1 MKDDIHPYLEW
12 EVLYDPIT
20 ILEVDG
26 TKELVP
32 EGRQEK
38 IVINRDAHYQL
49 RAVLFAKGDYMPK
62 IIKGVKIVVS
72 DNFAE
77 PFEITGSDLYGRHY
91 TLESCHRIGGS
102 QSHWKSGEELLY
114 ETNLSTQGLRI
125 RPKTE
130 TDGVWLTEWYI
141 NGPRT
146 SSVFR
151 NSTMRK
157 ISRTFF
163 RERLAP
169 DNENI
174 HSIEVTRGNSQ
185 FSSRDYLK
193 IEACDIRFLVTQVPK
208 GIGPDWS
215 SNIGI
220 EYRKDWGRI
229 PDVDGREAISEL
241 CSFIF
246 GRQLLSVGYT
256 TYDKD
261 GNMLEGYACNPCG
274 NPRSLCSKPDNP
286 PIKVNPHSSRG
297 GVDDLISRLL
307 PPYHELRDQYRLKDA
322 LWLYW
327 IARDMFDGTNLP
339 LLAAAVETMMNGW
352 FKSKRSKSRGTY
364 MNKNKFDELLYDELS
379 SIEVKLENKEF
390 GDELMKRLRNAYQM
404 GVRDRFRFF
413 FDEISL
419 VIDENEWAA
428 IDARNSVA
436 HGRIT
441 RSEEKRR
448 QMIQHTSTYEKIIHE
463 ILLRLIGYSG
473 AI

>member
-1 MKDDIHPYLEW
+1 MCVIMKDDIHPYLEW
-12 EVLYDPIT
+12 EVLHDPIT

-38 IVINRDAHYQL
+38 IVMDRDAHYQL
-49 RAVLFAKGDYMPK
+49 RAVLFAKGDYMLK
-62 IIKGVKIVVS
+62 ITKGVKIVVS

-77 PFEITGSDLYGRHY
+77 PFEITGSDLDGRHY
-91 TLESCHRIGGS
+91 TLESCRRLGGS

-114 ETNLSTQGLRI
+114 EANLSTQGLRI

-130 TDGVWLTEWYI
+130 TEGVWLTEWYI

-174 HSIEVTRGNSQ
+174 HSIEVMRGNSQ

-193 IEACDIRFLVTQVPK
+193 IEACGIQFLVTQSPK

-229 PDVDGREAISEL
+229 PDVDEREEISEL

-261 GNMLEGYACNPCG
+261 GNMVEGYACNPCG

-286 PIKVNPHSSRG
+286 PIKVKPHSSRG
-297 GVDDLISRLL
+297 GADDLISRLL
-307 PPYHELRDQYRLKDA
+307 RPYHERRDQYRLKDA

-327 IARDMFDGTNLP
+327 IARDMSDGTNLP
-339 LLAAAVETMMNGW
+339 Q
-352 FKSKRSKSRGTY
+352 R
-364 MNKNKFDELLYDELS
+364 
-379 SIEVKLENKEF
+379 IEKPW
-390 GDELMKRLRNAYQM
+390 
-404 GVRDRFRFF
+404 
-413 FDEISL
+413 SL
-419 VIDENEWAA
+419 
-428 IDARNSVA
+428 
-436 HGRIT
+436 H
-441 RSEEKRR
+441 EE
-448 QMIQHTSTYEKIIHE
+448 
-463 ILLRLIGYSG
+463 G
-473 AI
+473 

>member
-1 MKDDIHPYLEW
+1 MCVILKDDIHPYLEW
-12 EVLYDPIT
+12 EVLHDPIT

-26 TKELVP
+26 AKELVP

-38 IVINRDAHYQL
+38 IVVNRGAHYQL

-62 IIKGVKIVVS
+62 ITKGVEIVVS

-77 PFEITGSDLYGRHY
+77 PSEITGSDLHGRHC
-91 TLESCHRIGGS
+91 TLESCRCLGGS
-102 QSHWKSGEELLY
+102 SAHWELGEELLH
-114 ETNLSTQGLRI
+114 EANLLIQGLRI

-141 NGPRT
+141 NGPH

-151 NSTMRK
+151 NYTMRK

-169 DNENI
+169 EDEKI
-174 HSIEVTRGNSQ
+174 HFMEVTRGNRQ

-193 IEACDIRFLVTQVPK
+193 IEACGIQFLVTQVPK

-229 PDVDGREAISEL
+229 PDMDEREEISEL

-261 GNMLEGYACNPCG
+261 ANMVEGYACNPCG

-286 PIKVNPHSSRG
+286 PIKIEPHSSRE
-297 GVDDLISRLL
+297 GVDDLISRLV
-307 PPYHELRDQYRLKDA
+307 PPYHELRDQYHLKDA

-327 IARDMFDGTNLP
+327 IARDMSDGTNLP

-352 FKSKRSKSRGTY
+352 FGSKS
-364 MNKNKFDELLYDELS
+364 
-379 SIEVKLENKEF
+379 
-390 GDELMKRLRNAYQM
+390 
-404 GVRDRFRFF
+404 
-413 FDEISL
+413 
-419 VIDENEWAA
+419 
-428 IDARNSVA
+428 
-436 HGRIT
+436 
-441 RSEEKRR
+441 
-448 QMIQHTSTYEKIIHE
+448 
-463 ILLRLIGYSG
+463 
-473 AI
+473 